1 MRIYFETTKF
11 EKYKKDSK
19 STFINKISTIGGI
32 MGFWNGFCL
41 MCFVEIIYFITLM
54 IIKCLG
60 YQDDDHHQEDSDS
73 VSGNLNL
80 CFLGCPIY

>member
-1 MRIYFETTKF
+1 
-11 EKYKKDSK
+11 
-19 STFINKISTIGGI
+19 